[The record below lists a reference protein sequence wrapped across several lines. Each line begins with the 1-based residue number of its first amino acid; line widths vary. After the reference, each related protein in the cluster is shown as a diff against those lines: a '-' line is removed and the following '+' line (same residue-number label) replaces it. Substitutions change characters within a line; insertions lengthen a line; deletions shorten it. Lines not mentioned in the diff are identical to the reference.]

1 MSGSDITTPANMMYG
16 VQRLQ
21 NYSKN
26 KFRLLPTSATT
37 VGAYGIIQV
46 PIVQG
51 TIVDLS
57 SLKMQLKVAA
67 TGSSVNGGAGDEVYA
82 RLPQDVSSLIQRV
95 EVLINGVLVNGSS
108 SDYNACTRL
117 RKLCKGTFDRDT
129 SIDRAV
135 SHSSI
140 VPADANETVEVIM
153 KDWLGTL
160 FAGGDEGASNRFL
173 HTGLCGDITLRIQ
186 LAGNN
191 ALVGK
196 QQGVAITDNYSSAD
210 ARANAALMSYQ
221 VSDIKFS
228 MEAVGMP
235 PQYEMNL
242 MADLASGGLEVGYE
256 EMYSFPLQN
265 ITGDAFE
272 NRFSVSTRCLNQ
284 LFAGVRDANSG
295 TTGVRAH
302 LLPDAIGDAVVSNA
316 MRFRCYPD
324 ATKQL
329 SWQFSINNQKHPN
342 YPADL
347 IEACADT
354 ASVEDRNGVSGRGNL
369 ITSFA
374 SFKDGVGVF
383 PLSLKHN
390 QPTGGFPY
398 TQLSSG
404 LDTRSTNMAGT
415 IEMRGMTTPT
425 ADAATGETA
434 VRSCLVCAVSQPL
447 LMINV
452 GKSVA
457 VSF

>member
-1 MSGSDITTPANMMYG
+1 MSVITTPQNMMYG
-16 VQRLQ
+16 INRLQ

-37 VGAYGIIQV
+37 LGAYGIIQV

-57 SLKMQLKVAA
+57 SLKCQMKVAA
-67 TGSSVNGGAGDEVYA
+67 TGSSTNGGASDEVYA
-82 RLPQDVSSLIQRV
+82 RLPADVSSLIQRV
-95 EVLINGVLVNGSS
+95 EVLVNGVLVNGSS

-117 RKLCKGTFDRDT
+117 RKLCKGTFDRDQ

-140 VPADANETVEVIM
+140 IPADANETVEVIM

-160 FAGGDEGASNRFL
+160 FAGGEEGASTRFL

-196 QQGVAITDNYSSAD
+196 QQGVAITDNYTTPA
-210 ARANAALMSYQ
+210 AVANAKLMSYQ

-228 MEAVGMP
+228 LEAVSMP

-242 MADLASGGLEVGYE
+242 MAELASGGLEVAYE

-324 ATKQL
+324 AAKQL

-390 QPTGGFPY
+390 QPTGGFPSS
-398 TQLSSG
+398 QMNSG
-404 LDTRSTNMAGT
+404 LDTRSTNMSGT
-415 IEMRGMTTPT
+415 VELRGMSTPT
-425 ADAATGETA
+425 ADAASGETA
-434 VRSCLVCAVSQPL
+434 VRSCLVCAVSLP
-447 LMINV
+447 LMIINI
-452 GKSVA
+452 GKSVSI
-457 VSF
+457 SF